1 MIKMKFFLLL
11 FISTSLFSQIDKQI
25 NWYNTQKGL
34 NTEKA
39 YKFLKQKNKIGQEV
53 IVAVIDSGVDIE
65 HEDLNGKIW
74 NNSKEIPGNNIDD
87 DLNGYVDDIHGW
99 NFLGNKKGENLEFAR
114 YEKVRIFADLRDKY
128 ERLEKKQITESSEY
142 NLYLKVKEE
151 INADRLEY
159 ENYKNQTKQLLQV
172 IKFIPNYVEFKLNK
186 KGYDLK
192 DLKKWDAM
200 GEEEVQIKNI
210 AISLFNG
217 ELSEETLNEQLKQVE
232 DELDYHL
239 NADFDDRKLIGD
251 KPSDFEDRIY
261 GNNNVEG
268 SDALHGTHV
277 SGIIAA
283 IRNNNLGGDGVAEN
297 VKIMSLR
304 AVPNGDEHDKDI
316 ALAIRYAVDNGAK
329 IINMS
334 FGKAY
339 SSYQKEVYQAMEYAD
354 SKDVLLVHAA
364 GNDHKNIDIES
375 NFPAVKY
382 DFQSKPLNL
391 LITVGACTE
400 DDKGHLAAD
409 FSNFGNKSVDIFAP
423 GQDIFNTIPG
433 NKYKKLDGT
442 SMAAPMVSGVAALL
456 KSFYPE
462 LSMLKIREIIINS
475 GKDYG
480 KTLQVKPGDL
490 NKVKF
495 IELSKYGKV
504 VDLFNSVKMCESQH

>member
-1 MIKMKFFLLL
+1 M
-11 FISTSLFSQIDKQI
+11 
-25 NWYNTQKGL
+25 
-34 NTEKA
+34 
-39 YKFLKQKNKIGQEV
+39 
-53 IVAVIDSGVDIE
+53 
-65 HEDLNGKIW
+65 
-74 NNSKEIPGNNIDD
+74 
-87 DLNGYVDDIHGW
+87 
-99 NFLGNKKGENLEFAR
+99 
-114 YEKVRIFADLRDKY
+114 
-128 ERLEKKQITESSEY
+128 
-142 NLYLKVKEE
+142 
-151 INADRLEY
+151 
-159 ENYKNQTKQLLQV
+159 TKQLLQV

-192 DLKKWDAM
+192 DLKNWDAL

-391 LITVGACTE
+391 LITVGASTE